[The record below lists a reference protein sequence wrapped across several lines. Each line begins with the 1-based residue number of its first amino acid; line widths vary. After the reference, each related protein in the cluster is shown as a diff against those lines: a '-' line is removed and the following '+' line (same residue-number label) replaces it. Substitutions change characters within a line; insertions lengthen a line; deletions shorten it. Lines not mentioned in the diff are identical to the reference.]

1 MRRLFWLAL
10 GATVG
15 ILVVRRL
22 TRTARSLTPAGLAE
36 SLSATVAG
44 VGDTFREFVADVREA
59 MTERE
64 QELLGAL
71 AEDPTQAGQQRS
83 GVEGSG

>member
-15 ILVVRRL
+15 ILVVRRV

-36 SLSATVAG
+36 SLSATAAG
-44 VGDTFREFVADVREA
+44 VADTFRDFVADVREA

-64 QELLGAL
+64 QELLAAMSEDGDQIGARPP
-71 AEDPTQAGQQRS
+71 APARRG
-83 GVEGSG
+83 